1 QDREPPMPRLPLY
14 DPPQP
19 SEDAPDQARRCAS
32 VALIG
37 EDHLQAWHAPLHPV
51 EDARGVLAVVAS
63 GLVDEH
69 SEHEAERVGDDVA
82 LAALDELPPVEAAL
96 TALYRRLHRL
106 AVDDRRRRR
115 GVATGTLAR
124 EAAQPLVDGPDEA
137 AVAPPLEVVVDGG
150 PGRERLR
157 EHPPLA
163 PGLGE
168 VEHGVEDEAEVVLAS
183 ALGIEQRSDS
193 FPLSVRQVGAK
204 APPCRA
210 GHGFGR
216 LVRGNSRDAGGR
228 SKVKTRTASNN
239 FKTSRRSRE

>member
-1 QDREPPMPRLPLY
+1 MRSRSVHMAPPPLARGPARSRTRGKYLRGCSDLADAVEHEPRHGQLHHRFARRAEPLVVLRQPPVTLQPCERPLHDPPLLQDREPPMPRLPLY

-96 TALYRRLHRL
+96 TA
-106 AVDDRRRRR
+106 
-115 GVATGTLAR
+115 
-124 EAAQPLVDGPDEA
+124 
-137 AVAPPLEVVVDGG
+137 
-150 PGRERLR
+150 
-157 EHPPLA
+157 
-163 PGLGE
+163 
-168 VEHGVEDEAEVVLAS
+168 
-183 ALGIEQRSDS
+183 
-193 FPLSVRQVGAK
+193 
-204 APPCRA
+204 
-210 GHGFGR
+210 
-216 LVRGNSRDAGGR
+216 
-228 SKVKTRTASNN
+228 
-239 FKTSRRSRE
+239 